1 MPASPLSKWPVY
13 SERSGTSLL
22 VDMSER
28 HKARENA
35 LQMLF
40 QWDMNPSAVAK
51 IEAGH
56 WRLASA
62 SPENRL
68 FSNRLFE
75 AAVSEAPE
83 SDRIVLKAVGQKRSD
98 RLASIDRSILRLA
111 IAELRMGVTSPKI
124 LLSEAVE
131 LAQGFSTQR
140 STKFLNGVLNAIFET
155 IARPAGTE
163 THSFSGSE

>member
-1 MPASPLSKWPVY
+1 M
-13 SERSGTSLL
+13 G
-22 VDMSER
+22 ER

-40 QWDMNPSAVAK
+40 QWDMNPSTVSK
-51 IEAGH
+51 IEDGH

-75 AAVSEAPE
+75 AAVSQAPE
-83 SDRIVLKAVGQKRSD
+83 SDRNVLEAIGQKRSD
-98 RLASIDRSILRLA
+98 RLTSIDRSILRLA
-111 IAELRMGVTSPKI
+111 IAELRMGDTSPKI

-140 STKFLNGVLNAIFET
+140 STKFLNGVLSAIFET
-155 IARPAGTE
+155 IAKPDGPQTPS
-163 THSFSGSE
+163 TSE